1 MANMTEEQGQAVMA
15 KWGVWMEKVG
25 SSLVDV
31 GTPFGPSASVVDDGT
46 SRAAVNLSGY
56 SIIEAS
62 DMSDARSKTDK
73 HPYLSDGT
81 GEFSIDIFEMMPVP
95 FEQQEAAYLKLPRC
109 FAQPGIGEKPSN
121 LK

>member
-1 MANMTEEQGQAVMA
+1 MGEEKTVAKYVLIYNRGQATDMANMTEEQGQAVMA
-15 KWGVWMEKVG
+15 KLGVWMEKVG

-62 DMSDARSKTDK
+62 DMSHARSKTEK

-81 GEFSIDIFEMMPVP
+81 GESSINIFEMMPVP
-95 FEQQEAAYLKLPRC
+95 FEQ
-109 FAQPGIGEKPSN
+109 
-121 LK
+121 